1 MLHYKSRAFLLNST
15 QCHQFAAIGI
25 YIVCT
30 KGMANQSFNTESITM
45 SRCGSPP
52 TTTLHQE
59 DVNDDGK
66 MSKLVTGV
74 TIRVSLL
81 YIIINIT

>member
-1 MLHYKSRAFLLNST
+1 MSSICSN
-15 QCHQFAAIGI
+15 QDI
-25 YIVCT
+25 CT
-30 KGMANQSFNTESITM
+30 KGMANKNFITEGITM
-45 SRCGSPP
+45 SRCGSLP

-59 DVNDDGK
+59 DDGK

-81 YIIINIT
+81 YIIINITWA